1 MRKYAGDILNI
12 VWQTEDNLMPDIS
25 RLTLT
30 RARHICDP
38 GADIGPWS
46 QDTVRI
52 MNRSGHWAESRGKVN
67 LYIIRTT
74 LSSQYTWVRP
84 EARYLYTPEQVCAGT
99 SSHIV
104 ERGDLQK
111 DCLFEMLSFPH
122 RLSAGTNSKKCF
134 YSISLSRRA
143 HHLKSQMGLDT
154 IRLLTLQDFVWEM
167 IDWDVKFKTSEMT
180 EFWLLSA
187 FIVGLLTSNL

>member
-111 DCLFEMLSFPH
+111 DCLVEMLRGEESTFIESWCHSHIVCLLGQIQKSVFIPFH
-122 RLSAGTNSKKCF
+122 CPEELI
-134 YSISLSRRA
+134 ISS
-143 HHLKSQMGLDT
+143 LK
-154 IRLLTLQDFVWEM
+154 W
-167 IDWDVKFKTSEMT
+167 DW
-180 EFWLLSA
+180 
-187 FIVGLLTSNL
+187 IP